1 MRKLKPVGK
10 KGNRKLS
17 VRISRQAAAADQF
30 CEADGT
36 PIDGQE
42 LLLRHLLPAAVK
54 AFFVELEDEVQQL
67 CGQRYQRTGEA
78 TRWGNE
84 DGSVYLGGQKVAIK
98 RPRVRK
104 DGVEQRLDTY
114 ERYKGP
120 EAFEERVFGEGL
132 RQVSQRDYERG
143 VERIGGAFGFKKA
156 TVSRAWKNATKKQLE
171 ELMNRRLEGLGI
183 LAVFIDGKRFRSHGV
198 VLAVGVAESGKKQV
212 LGFYQ
217 ASTENSASC
226 LELLNNLEQRGLPQ
240 EGLLFV
246 VDGGGGL
253 NKALKDKYAVHDAKA
268 RRAIRARCHFHKWC
282 NIVDALGRDN
292 PATDEAAVHFWNM
305 RNAGNSGEARAHAQ
319 SLEAVLRKANLSA
332 LASFREA
339 KDDLLVLHE
348 LKLTPRLKRFFS
360 TTNPCESLNSL
371 LEEDL
376 RRCKRWRD
384 SEHFQRW
391 LATATLKNEKRMH
404 RISGAAGLP
413 ALAARLRSLCGRNSL
428 DVMKK
433 AA

>member
-1 MRKLKPVGK
+1 MRKLKPVGRK
-10 KGNRKLS
+10 SNRKLS
-17 VRISRQAAAADQF
+17 VRISREAAAADQF

-36 PIDGQE
+36 PIDSQG

-54 AFFVELEDEVQQL
+54 AFFKELEDEVQQL
-67 CGQRYQRTGEA
+67 CGQRYQRTEA
-78 TRWGNE
+78 TRWGSE

-104 DGVEQRLDTY
+104 DGAEQRLDTY
-114 ERYKGP
+114 ERYKAPG
-120 EAFEERVFGEGL
+120 AFEERVFREGL

-198 VLAVGVAESGKKQV
+198 VLAVGVAEKGNKHV

-217 ASTENSASC
+217 ASTENSTSC
-226 LELLNNLEQRGLPQ
+226 LELLNDLERRGLPQ
-240 EGLLFV
+240 AGLLFV
-246 VDGGGGL
+246 VDGGSGL
-253 NKALKDKYAVHDAKA
+253 NKALEDKYAVHEAKE
-268 RRAIRARCHFHKWC
+268 RRAVRARCHFHKWC
-282 NIVDALGRDN
+282 NIADALGRDN

-305 RNAGNSGEARAHAQ
+305 RNAADAVEARAHVQ

-348 LKLTPRLKRFFS
+348 LKLTARLKRFFS

-391 LATATLKNEKRMH
+391 LATATLKNEKRMR
-404 RISGAAGLP
+404 RIVGSSGLP
-413 ALAARLRSLCGRNSL
+413 ALAARLRCLCSRASL
-428 DVMKK
+428 DVVKR